1 MNKMENLFGELRLF
15 SLIYIP
21 HTCTLLSSK
30 RKRLEAWFDRLLLW
44 TLFII
49 TPLTFNQ
56 NDSTTQRPSFSEKSV
71 LVNES
76 ATEWSPSRNDGQNW
90 SQFTFLKSNRADVL
104 SPERWKW
111 VCVPVFDSPVI
122 YTEKNDKRIHR
133 KGNQKC
139 KNNQLGYFL
148 HCGFW
153 TTVVGHILNPLNNDW
168 NESNTVL
175 SYW

>member
-104 SPERWKW
+104 SSEWWKW
-111 VCVPVFDSPVI
+111 VCVPVFDSPI
-122 YTEKNDKRIHR
+122 LYTEKNDENAFIERGTKSVRII
-133 KGNQKC
+133 N
-139 KNNQLGYFL
+139 FV
-148 HCGFW
+148 
-153 TTVVGHILNPLNNDW
+153 TSSTVVYERLWLVIYLNL
-168 NESNTVL
+168 
-175 SYW
+175 